1 MGSDDPTDGMGH
13 CVFADEVDRA
23 YFGMFSFF
31 PLSSWPF
38 KELTLISFILQV
50 SSPMPR
56 TAQLVTDAHQGTA
69 SISSIFYLPPDQETL
84 ALIDQYF
91 SNTGLLFPYLHE
103 ETFRETYAQL
113 KHDNAAT
120 RRTWLGVLNMVLA
133 MATHTTV
140 LQMGQAERQRQSE
153 AFYRR
158 ANGLCAEHV
167 MNGASVEIGKFC
179 PEISCRPTFHHRRCE
194 AGA

>member
-1 MGSDDPTDGMGH
+1 MVNRCPSGHRIDIVDILPAPGSGN
-13 CVFADEVDRA
+13 VNFDRPVLCQ
-23 YFGMFSFF
+23 YR
-31 PLSSWPF
+31 
-38 KELTLISFILQV
+38 I
-50 SSPMPR
+50 
-56 TAQLVTDAHQGTA
+56 
-69 SISSIFYLPPDQETL
+69 
-84 ALIDQYF
+84 AL
-91 SNTGLLFPYLHE
+91 PYLHE

-167 MNGASVEIGKFC
+167 MNGASVEIGQFC
-179 PEISCRPTFHHRRCE
+179 LQNSCCATFIVMLISNQSSSYFLSVSTCKGPDRLFKRGPHM
-194 AGA
+194 ASLSK